1 MATIKDIAA
10 RAGVSA
16 ATVSRVL
23 NNDPSLAVSEE
34 TRSRIFGIA
43 EQLAYKPSRLRKL
56 KQEEHLAKQQIGLL
70 MWSSVEDER
79 DDPYFSSIRRGI
91 ELRCEEL
98 GLSIAKIMRGSS
110 GAELTPCHHLDG
122 LIAVGSIKL
131 GDILELYGNR
141 DRVIMVNH
149 PDAPSAMDSVR
160 LNFEAAI
167 DEALEH
173 LLSLGHRRIAYVGG
187 QESIHRLRRPGM
199 EGAGRETTHDVRRSR
214 FADGLSRHG
223 IYRAEYD
230 LVSEWSSG
238 GGYAGMQRLL
248 ELGAEERPTA
258 CLMGSDPMAVGALR
272 ALNEAGLSVPGDMS
286 LIGFDDIEISA
297 YLNPPLT
304 TVKAY
309 TELMG
314 RTAVQLLLERL
325 EGRET
330 AIHATVNTSF
340 VERESCGGPAKASN
354 A

>member
-10 RAGVSA
+10 KAGVSA

-23 NNDPSLAVSEE
+23 NNDPSLAVGEE

-110 GAELTPCHHLDG
+110 GAELTPCHGLDG
-122 LIAVGSIKL
+122 LIAVGSIRL
-131 GDILELYGNR
+131 DDILELYGNP
-141 DRVIMVNH
+141 DRIVLVNH
-149 PDAPSAMDSVR
+149 PNAPSAMDSVK

-167 DEALEH
+167 DDALAY
-173 LLSLGHRRIAYVGG
+173 LQALGHRRIAYVGG
-187 QESIHRLRRPGM
+187 EESIHRLTGLGTDRAER
-199 EGAGRETTHDVRRSR
+199 ATAHDARRSR
-214 FADGLSRHG
+214 FAAVLSGQG

-238 GGYAGMQRLL
+238 GGYVGMRKLL
-248 ELGAEERPTA
+248 ELGDGDRPTA

-314 RTAVQLLLERL
+314 RTGVQLLLERL
-325 EGRET
+325 NGREA
-330 AIHATVNTSF
+330 AIHATVNTAF
-340 VERESCGGPAKASN
+340 VERESCGRSAET
-354 A
+354 